1 MISPAVFSFHIK
13 VASSYIRQDLFG
25 PMFGAPS
32 SLTVAIQPNC
42 AVQAPSL
49 TGFNIKSFIASVN
62 LAIIITPYS

>member
-1 MISPAVFSFHIK
+1 
-13 VASSYIRQDLFG
+13 
-25 PMFGAPS
+25 MFGAPS

-42 AVQAPSL
+42 AVPAPYL